1 MIETAIDGL
10 KIIPLKK
17 YQDER
22 GMVLKMLSIKSKYY
36 ERFGEIYFS
45 YTKPGIIKG
54 WKLHEIM
61 QQNFVVPVGHIYFVF
76 YDERKNS
83 KSFGKVAKVDLC
95 IDNYSLLKVPNK
107 IWYSFKCISSNTAMI
122 VNCSSIPH
130 DPDEIKT
137 CTINDCKIPFNWT

>member
-36 ERFGEIYFS
+36 EKFGEIYFS

-54 WKLHEIM
+54 WKM
-61 QQNFVVPVGHIYFVF
+61 RVF
-76 YDERKNS
+76 S
-83 KSFGKVAKVDLC
+83 
-95 IDNYSLLKVPNK
+95 
-107 IWYSFKCISSNTAMI
+107 I
-122 VNCSSIPH
+122 VH
-130 DPDEIKT
+130 RKT
-137 CTINDCKIPFNWT
+137 C